1 MGREARKG
9 YLGNYAP
16 PFGGG
21 VGGGA
26 AISLSLILRP
36 SLWGRGKGEGL
47 LSLSHF
53 TPLPFG
59 EGKGEGFILNPA
71 QIPIPFN
78 ILL

>member
-1 MGREARKG
+1 MDKTDKIKQEEFPLPRYVQEVLSKH
-9 YLGNYAP
+9 N
-16 PFGGG
+16 
-21 VGGGA
+21 
-26 AISLSLILRP
+26 ISLP

-59 EGKGEGFILNPA
+59 EGKGEGSILNPA
-71 QIPIPFN
+71 QIPIPFS